1 MGEIHP
7 PFYILFFCYM
17 SSSSQ
22 LLSVVEIKAPKVKL
36 KPPVPREVKRFPETE
51 AWLSHIISLYDFTHH
66 SEEIDTLDAEES
78 SIDEFGIK
86 HARRPKTSS
95 VYLARGFLLFNDTG
109 SCYYKNNKQSYNL
122 GYINSDWEFM
132 ENTENSHIL
141 LSIQDG
147 NFAFLKEGVIANT
160 DIEI

>member
-1 MGEIHP
+1 
-7 PFYILFFCYM
+7 M

-22 LLSVVEIKAPKVKL
+22 LISVVEIKAPKVEL
-36 KPPVPREVKRFPETE
+36 KPAVPREVKRFSETE

-78 SIDEFGIK
+78 STDEFGIK

-95 VYLARGFLLFNDTG
+95 VYLARWFLLFNDTG

-141 LSIQDG
+141 MSIQDG
-147 NFAFLKEGVIANT
+147 NFAFLKEGVLANADT
-160 DIEI
+160 EI

>member
-1 MGEIHP
+1 
-7 PFYILFFCYM
+7 M

-132 ENTENSHIL
+132 ENTENTHIL

-147 NFAFLKEGVIANT
+147 NFAFLKEGVLANT
-160 DIEI
+160 DTEI